1 MLQGQEHE
9 SGDYGMSKYNFK
21 LRITV
26 DEDVCVGAG
35 LCVLSS
41 SEVFDQRDEDGVVKL
56 LQVYPDQDL
65 YEKVLGA
72 SRKCPSH
79 AIKVEQLPDDDPVPE
94 GAGQ

>member
-1 MLQGQEHE
+1 
-9 SGDYGMSKYNFK
+9 MSKYNFK
-21 LRITV
+21 LRVAV
-26 DEDVCVGAG
+26 DEDLCVGAG

-41 SEVFDQRDEDGVVKL
+41 SDVFDQRDEDGVVKL

-79 AIKVEQLPDDDPVPE
+79 AIKIEQLPDDDPVPKSS
-94 GAGQ
+94 GQ